1 MRKRNVL
8 GTVLIL
14 CSQLTIANTQVDK
27 GLSIYQNSSAEIRIE
42 QFSTQ
47 IQKQFSSTF
56 QNEQEGNADVQSQI
70 LSAIK
75 NTYQPKHFEKHILD
89 EIDST
94 LNWHERKKIVQ
105 WLDTPLGRKASL
117 AEALALM
124 NANRNGINATI
135 DTAKGLESASKAAL
149 VDIAEL
155 AAMESAL
162 QMDITV
168 FQSSVSAFAANAP
181 QSRSTAND
189 YNFYKTTTESR
200 RAEIATLNKNFSR
213 SMLAIAYSDFSKSE
227 VKSIISFWGSPT
239 GTRYSVALR
248 RGIKNAFDEANQKF
262 NDDVSKIISAS
273 TLASSAG

>member
-8 GTVLIL
+8 GAVLIL
-14 CSQLTIANTQVDK
+14 CSQLTIANTQADN

-42 QFSTQ
+42 QFSSRIAKQFLSSIQNESVVSTQ
-47 IQKQFSSTF
+47 IQP
-56 QNEQEGNADVQSQI
+56 QI
-70 LSAIK
+70 LRAIEES
-75 NTYQPKHFEKHILD
+75 YQPKHFEKHILR
-89 EIDST
+89 EIEST
-94 LNWHERKKIVQ
+94 LNWHERKKIVE
-105 WLDTPLGRKASL
+105 WLDTSLGRKASL
-117 AEALALM
+117 AEAIALM
-124 NANRNGINATI
+124 NANRKGITATI
-135 DTAKGLESASKAAL
+135 DQAKGLESTSKAVL

-181 QSRSTAND
+181 QSSLSKAKD
-189 YNFYKTTTESR
+189 YNYYKTTSEAR
-200 RAEIATLNKNFSR
+200 RTEIATLNKNFSR

-248 RGIKNAFDEANQKF
+248 RGIKNAFDEANRKF
-262 NDDVSKIISAS
+262 NDDVRRIISTS
-273 TLASSAG
+273 TLASSG